1 MPDTR
6 DDNERGPQK
15 RDQWG
20 GVFQNEYGRI
30 LGNIESQLDFQSES
44 LKELKNEGKGR
55 DKALKDIEDRVRAN
69 AHKAGND
76 LQVLSNR
83 VEGLDGK
90 LVNVQVSVD
99 TANKRMEQQGVE
111 LTGIGVR
118 VGKLEA
124 PLAEALVLRD
134 ARRAKW
140 KRALMWATGA
150 LLFLWGGLE
159 PVYKTIVP
167 VAIQRWLHLGGP

>member
-1 MPDTR
+1 MSGTR
-6 DDNERGPQK
+6 GDDGRPQK

-20 GVFQNEYGRI
+20 GAFQNEYGRI
-30 LGNIESQLDFQSES
+30 LGSIESKLDFQSDA
-44 LKELKNEGKGR
+44 LRELKNEGKGR
-55 DKALKDIEDRVRAN
+55 DRALKDIEERVRGN
-69 AHKAGND
+69 AHKAAND
-76 LQVLSNR
+76 FQILSNR

-111 LTGIGVR
+111 LTGIGIR

-124 PLAEALVLRD
+124 PMADALAVRD

-140 KRALMWATGA
+140 RRWLMWLSAAG
-150 LLFLWGGLE
+150 LFIWGGLE
-159 PVYKTIVP
+159 PVYKILVP
-167 VAIQRWLHLGGP
+167 VAVQRWLHLGGP

>member
-1 MPDTR
+1 
-6 DDNERGPQK
+6 
-15 RDQWG
+15 
-20 GVFQNEYGRI
+20 
-30 LGNIESQLDFQSES
+30 
-44 LKELKNEGKGR
+44 
-55 DKALKDIEDRVRAN
+55 
-69 AHKAGND
+69 
-76 LQVLSNR
+76 
-83 VEGLDGK
+83 LDGK

-124 PLAEALVLRD
+124 PLAEALVIRD

-150 LLFLWGGLE
+150 GLFIWGGLE
-159 PVYKTIVP
+159 PVYKTVVP
-167 VAIQRWLHLGGP
+167 VAVQRWLHIGGP